1 MQWLCAVWVRCIL
14 LERTPVHDDLQTDAL
29 SPSQASPGIF

>member
-1 MQWLCAVWVRCIL
+1 MHWLCAVGVRCIL
-14 LERTPVHDDLQTDAL
+14 LERTPVRDSLQTGDL